1 MAVTPGMQNLIPSWT
16 PQAVAGPVISLGTS
30 RSELLQSTS
39 WRLRMR
45 AIATRTLMKQGR
57 VTVLREAGMTLE
69 LWNNVVVAS
78 GMGDINNFLSI
89 TSTTLDV
96 CKEFDE

>member
-1 MAVTPGMQNLIPSWT
+1 MQNLIPSWT
-16 PQAVAGPVISLGTS
+16 PQALAGPVLCLGTG

-45 AIATRTLMKQGR
+45 AVATRTLMKQGR
-57 VTVLREAGMTLE
+57 VAVLRAAGMTLE

-78 GMGDINNFLSI
+78 GMGDTNKFVSI

-96 CKEFDE
+96 CKEFDK